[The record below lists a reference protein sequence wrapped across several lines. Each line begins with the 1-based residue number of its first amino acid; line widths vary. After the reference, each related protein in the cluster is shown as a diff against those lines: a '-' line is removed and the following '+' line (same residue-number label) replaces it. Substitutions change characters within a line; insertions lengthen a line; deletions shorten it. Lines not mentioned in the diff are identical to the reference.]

1 MELKLTDA
9 EMQEVR
15 RISKDC
21 DQEIEILLDCLERL
35 TWRDGLLGFRMQA
48 EVGELLPWM
57 KQISALSDRVNR
69 RLEESGVPLGPSLKA
84 YKQWEKEQKQW
95 KKKQKKHT

>member
-1 MELKLTDA
+1 MELKLTDK

-15 RISKDC
+15 RISREC
-21 DQEIEILLDCLERL
+21 DQDIEILLDCLEQL

-48 EVGELLPWM
+48 EAAELLPWM

-69 RLEESGVPLGPSLKA
+69 RLDESGVPLGPSLKA
-84 YKQWEKEQKQW
+84 YKQWEKERKRR
-95 KKKQKKHT
+95 T

>member
-9 EMQEVR
+9 EMREVR

-21 DQEIEILLDCLERL
+21 EQSVEMILDCLERL

-48 EVGELLPWM
+48 EGAGLLPWM
-57 KQISALSDRVNR
+57 EQTSDLSDRVNR
-69 RLEESGVPLGPSLKA
+69 RLEKSGIPLGPSLKA
-84 YKQWEKEQKQW
+84 YKQWKKEQK
-95 KKKQKKHT
+95 K